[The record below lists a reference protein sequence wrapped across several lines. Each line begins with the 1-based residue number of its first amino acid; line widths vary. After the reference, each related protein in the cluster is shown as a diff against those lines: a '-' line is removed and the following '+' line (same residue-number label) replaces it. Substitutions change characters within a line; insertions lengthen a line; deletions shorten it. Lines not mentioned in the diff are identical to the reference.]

1 MNYLLLVFHGCM
13 YMQITQFTF
22 VHASTWLLHYT
33 LYLDVYKDQM
43 KKSSIQ
49 TNHTFITLGFVFPT
63 GFLSLLNVSGALPVL
78 AFSVELEKINIS

>member
-1 MNYLLLVFHGCM
+1 
-13 YMQITQFTF
+13 
-22 VHASTWLLHYT
+22 
-33 LYLDVYKDQM
+33 M

-49 TNHTFITLGFVFPT
+49 VNHTFITLGFVFPT

>member
-1 MNYLLLVFHGCM
+1 M

-33 LYLDVYKDQM
+33 LYLDVYKDKM

-49 TNHTFITLGFVFPT
+49 VNHTFITLGFVFPT

-78 AFSVELEKINIS
+78 AFSVELEEKINIS